1 MGKLHLDKM
10 IQSVH
15 IGIALAIF
23 GLSITLAQIRPG
35 QLDHFLPPPPSRLNP
50 ISEGQRQ
57 VQPRQRRP
65 PLTPVTDLL
74 SRNPYLSRAYGGT
87 WFRTNFQDL
96 FSYRGAQ
103 KLEWFEVLDGNDC
116 KKVPATVNAGRP
128 PRDICL
134 EAAVDERRCICINTG
149 RSSSETGYEQICG
162 NCRDPCQLKFTP
174 DRVPRYLQRL
184 AVQDKADNV
193 ENDDYD
199 Y

>member
-1 MGKLHLDKM
+1 MFVPLKVSLFQHCDITFFVIFRSQFYEKNKIHNQKMLLRWLLSNIKNLNGWGPPWFAPAKSHNEQIRKPEKKKVCLRRCDLRVNLRCTIKVYQRFFSKLHLDKM

-74 SRNPYLSRAYGGT
+74 SR
-87 WFRTNFQDL
+87 
-96 FSYRGAQ
+96 
-103 KLEWFEVLDGNDC
+103 
-116 KKVPATVNAGRP
+116 
-128 PRDICL
+128 
-134 EAAVDERRCICINTG
+134 
-149 RSSSETGYEQICG
+149 
-162 NCRDPCQLKFTP
+162 
-174 DRVPRYLQRL
+174 
-184 AVQDKADNV
+184 
-193 ENDDYD
+193 
-199 Y
+199 

>member
-1 MGKLHLDKM
+1 M

-74 SRNPYLSRAYGGT
+74 SRNPYLSRAYGGSWST
-87 WFRTNFQDL
+87 QVYSGSCTPL
-96 FSYRGAQ
+96 FTT
-103 KLEWFEVLDGNDC
+103 F
-116 KKVPATVNAGRP
+116 
-128 PRDICL
+128 
-134 EAAVDERRCICINTG
+134 G
-149 RSSSETGYEQICG
+149 RSRQS
-162 NCRDPCQLKFTP
+162 
-174 DRVPRYLQRL
+174 
-184 AVQDKADNV
+184 
-193 ENDDYD
+193 
-199 Y
+199 